1 MQEMID
7 GDLEKRKLRGEILKQ
22 RSEVGYPYIFFR
34 DTVNKNK
41 PEVYKDLPI
50 VQSNMCA
57 EIMLPNNAD
66 ESFVCCL
73 SSINILHRDEI
84 IKTDAIETMTYF
96 LDTVMEDFIQKL
108 EAETDPLKNS
118 FMERPLRFAKRH
130 RAIGIGVLG
139 WHAYLQNNLI
149 SFESEQAKILNK
161 EIFKI
166 LKEKSYKG
174 SKELADIF

>member
-108 EAETDPLKNS
+108 EMLTNS
-118 FMERPLRFAKRH
+118 DEKLEKMMENASKE
-130 RAIGIGVLG
+130 A
-139 WHAYLQNNLI
+139 QNWKQN
-149 SFESEQAKILNK
+149 E
-161 EIFKI
+161 I
-166 LKEKSYKG
+166 LKKWQE
-174 SKELADIF
+174 II